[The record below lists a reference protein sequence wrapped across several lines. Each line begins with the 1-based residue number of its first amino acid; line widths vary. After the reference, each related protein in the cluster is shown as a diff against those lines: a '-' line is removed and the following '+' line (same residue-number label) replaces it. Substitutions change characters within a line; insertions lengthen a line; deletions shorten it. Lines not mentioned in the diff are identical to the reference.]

1 MKKIYLA
8 IAFFTVITVSVAQ
21 IKSVGP
27 VNLGGGVMTLK
38 IDKNLTTSTVT
49 VTLTGPDNKWFGI
62 GFNASGAMTPGTDC
76 LYYASSF
83 VDARLTGQGSP
94 QTDTDNTNN
103 WNVSNTLSGTTRTLV
118 LTRGFVGG
126 TGDYTFAY
134 ADNSLNIIW
143 AIGSSSTLAQ
153 HSNASTSRG
162 STALGFTL
170 GVDDFTSLD
179 KIAIA
184 PNPSNGI
191 FTIFKNNQTTISKV
205 TIFDI
210 NAKVLKVIDSDFNL
224 ENISIDLSDFSK
236 GIYFM
241 EITNDFDKIV
251 RKVILE

>member
-8 IAFFTVITVSVAQ
+8 IALFTVITVSVAQ
-21 IKSVGP
+21 TKSVGP
-27 VNLGGGVMTLK
+27 VNLGGGIMTLK

-62 GFNASGAMTPGTDC
+62 GFNASGAMTNGTDC
-76 LYYASSF
+76 LYYDTSF
-83 VDARLTGQGSP
+83 KDSKITGQGAP

-103 WNVSNTLSGTTRTLV
+103 WTVSNTTSGTTRTLV

-126 TGDYTFAY
+126 TGDYTFVY
-134 ADNSLNIIW
+134 NDNSLNVIW
-143 AIGSSSTLAQ
+143 ANGSSSTLAQ
-153 HSNASTSRG
+153 HSNAITSRG
-162 STALGFTL
+162 STALSFTL

-191 FTIFKNNQTTISKV
+191 FTISKNNQTSISKV
-205 TIFDI
+205 TVFDI
-210 NAKVLKVIDSDFNL
+210 NGKEVKVIDSELNFDT
-224 ENISIDLSDFSK
+224 ITVDLSKFSK
-236 GIYFM
+236 GVYFM
-241 EITNDFDKIV
+241 EITNETDKLV